1 MILIDTSVWID
12 LLRGVGRG
20 PELAS
25 MLRSDEPMAST
36 EPILIALLAGARN
49 EFEYTSVLRLGT
61 SVGWLLVDPAT
72 DFDSSAA
79 IYAHCWRKGITPRGL
94 IDTWIVAIAL
104 LSR

>member
-1 MILIDTSVWID
+1 
-12 LLRGVGRG
+12 
-20 PELAS
+20 

-61 SVGWLLVDPAT
+61 SVGWLPIDPAT
-72 DFDSSAA
+72 DFDSSAV
-79 IYAHCWRKGITPRGL
+79 IYAHCRRNGITPRGL
-94 IDTWIVAIAL
+94 IDTLIVAIAL